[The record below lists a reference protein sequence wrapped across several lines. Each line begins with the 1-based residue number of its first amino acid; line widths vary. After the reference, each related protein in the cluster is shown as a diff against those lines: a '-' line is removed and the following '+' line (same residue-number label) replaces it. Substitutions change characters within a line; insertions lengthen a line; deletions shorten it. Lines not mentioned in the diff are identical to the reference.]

1 MRKIIAATLLVG
13 TTTVALPSQAQTIE
27 PAPPPPPAPRT
38 RGDAGIWRVSTGI
51 NLSEGDYGDTQ
62 KTTVVSAPV
71 AIKYKR
77 GGFSVRLSLPYVTI
91 DGPGSLLDTPQGQDP
106 GFGDGST
113 AGTSGSNTSGSGSG
127 TSGSGSSG
135 SGSSGSGSSG
145 SGSSGSGSGGSGS
158 SGSASGGTGTGT
170 TTGGTTVVTAPGA
183 TSNRRSG
190 FGDASITLGY
200 SLDLTRSTWLDTT
213 ARVKL
218 PTASTANR
226 IGTGKVD
233 VTLGAE
239 LGQDVGDASVYFGT
253 HHKFIGKPAGSTLR
267 DVWAFGGGLS
277 YRLPGGTIV
286 GADYDWQESATP
298 GRNPSSEVTGWVNFG
313 LSKKLRLQV
322 FGSTGL
328 STNSADFSGGVSLSL
343 RLN

>member
-1 MRKIIAATLLVG
+1 MRKIITATMLAGAASI
-13 TTTVALPSQAQTIE
+13 ALPCQAQTIE
-27 PAPPPPPAPRT
+27 PTPPPAPRPS
-38 RGDAGIWRVSTGI
+38 GDAGVWRVSTGI
-51 NLSEGDYGDTQ
+51 NVSEGDYGDTQ
-62 KTTVVSAPV
+62 KTTVVSAPI

-77 GGFSVRLSLPYVTI
+77 GGFSVRLSVPWVSI

-106 GFGDGST
+106 GFGDGTS
-113 AGTSGSNTSGSGSG
+113 AGTSGSSTSGSTPG
-127 TSGSGSSG
+127 GSGSSG

-158 SGSASGGTGTGT
+158 SGSGSGGTGTGT
-170 TTGGTTVVTAPGA
+170 STGGTTVVTAPGA

-190 FGDASITLGY
+190 IGDTSLTLGY

-213 ARVKL
+213 ARFKL

-239 LGQDVGDASVYFGT
+239 LGQGFGPASIYVGA
-253 HHKFIGKPAGSTLR
+253 HRKFIGKPSGSTLR
-267 DVWAFGGGLS
+267 DVWAFGSGLS
-277 YRLPGGTIV
+277 YRLPGGTII
-286 GADYDWQESATP
+286 GADYDWQQSATV

-313 LSKKLRLQV
+313 LSKKLRLQL

-328 STNSADFSGGVSLSL
+328 SSNSADFAGGLSLSL